1 MSATATTQLPLRLLH
16 VCACACA
23 RACAGAL
30 LLLNAAAWG
39 QQISFNG
46 SLGGKAALLLIDGEP
61 RTVAVG
67 ATVRGVKLLSLD
79 GEHAVIEL
87 AGGRQTLLLGA
98 SPGRVGAANGAAEAA
113 RNIVLSAGAGG
124 HFTSSG
130 TINGRATQFLVD
142 TGASAISI
150 SQSEADRLGLSYREG
165 RRVTTQTANGM
176 VSAQWLQLDSVRIGE
191 VEVRNVDAIV
201 FPGQMSHVLLGNS
214 FLSRFQMKRDNDVM
228 TLQLRY

>member
-1 MSATATTQLPLRLLH
+1 MSATATTANTRLPLR
-16 VCACACA
+16 
-23 RACAGAL
+23 RACAAWL
-30 LLLNAAAWG
+30 LLLSAAAWG
-39 QQISFNG
+39 QQVSFNG
-46 SLGGKAALLLIDGEP
+46 SLGGKSALLLIDGEP
-61 RTVAVG
+61 RTLAVG
-67 ATVRGVKLLSLD
+67 ATVRGVKLLSMDEDRVLID
-79 GEHAVIEL
+79 I
-87 AGGRQTLLLGA
+87 AGRRQTLLLGA
-98 SPGRVGAANGAAEAA
+98 SPGRVGEASGAVDAT

-130 TINGRATQFLVD
+130 SINGRATQFLID

-165 RRVTTQTANGM
+165 RRVATQTANGM
-176 VSAQWLQLDSVRIGE
+176 VTAHWLQLDSVRIGA

-214 FLSRFQMKRDNDVM
+214 FLSRFQMKRDNEVM